1 MEEKEQTNMK
11 NTSKYILDNTDKN
24 SNFTTPN
31 MKLLEPQKK
40 SSKTLKHKHIKFKE
54 NLIEVILVES
64 YKEYNTDISV
74 EPVKKEKVNCNCL
87 II

>member
-1 MEEKEQTNMK
+1 M
-11 NTSKYILDNTDKN
+11 I
-24 SNFTTPN
+24 
-31 MKLLEPQKK
+31 
-40 SSKTLKHKHIKFKE
+40 TLKHKHIKFKE

>member
-1 MEEKEQTNMK
+1 MEEKDQTNMK
-11 NTSKYILDNTDKN
+11 NSSKYILDNTDKN

-54 NLIEVILVES
+54 NLYSKFL
-64 YKEYNTDISV
+64 
-74 EPVKKEKVNCNCL
+74 KKS
-87 II
+87 IYF